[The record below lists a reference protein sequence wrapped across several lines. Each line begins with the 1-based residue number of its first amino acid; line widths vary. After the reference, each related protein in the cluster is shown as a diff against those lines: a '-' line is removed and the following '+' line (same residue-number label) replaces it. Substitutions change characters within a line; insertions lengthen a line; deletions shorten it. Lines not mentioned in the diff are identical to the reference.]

1 MDYKKNDYTM
11 KGFKRLFSAVAVLAV
26 TVLTFVSC
34 NRDSV
39 AQDLDNRFDNSYW
52 EGTITQTT
60 FQRHWGSVTSY
71 QTVSYIDLKFNYNPN
86 TYSSGTGQEYSY
98 DNNGY
103 GYLNNFNFTVREDVR
118 YDNRSYQKFIDMSYA
133 NGDRMQIYLYNYV
146 YGQSFTGRVI
156 NNGVDIGDCY
166 FRLVN
171 TYRPYRSDWSS
182 WRSRSGAGESKDS
195 VAVDSVKHQ

>member
-1 MDYKKNDYTM
+1 M

-34 NRDSV
+34 NRDSI
-39 AQDLDNRFDNSYW
+39 AEDLDNRFDNSYW

-60 FQRHWGSVTSY
+60 FQRYWGSVTSY

-103 GYLNNFNFTVREDVR
+103 GYLNNFNFTVRENVR
-118 YDNRSYQKFIDMSYA
+118 YGSRSYQKFIDMSYA

-146 YGQSFTGRVI
+146 YGQSFTGYVI
-156 NNGVDIGDCY
+156 NNGVNIGNCD